1 MPELV
6 PYTLTFRGGLHLGTG
21 AESLEES
28 LASIPFDT
36 LFAAMLDAWLRS
48 GNDPQQFA
56 EPFTDAT
63 HEPPFLLTS
72 AFPFAGEIRFYP
84 APVNL
89 ASQFTESTLE
99 QYGKTIK
106 RIRFI
111 SEGILQQAMHGGL
124 LDPYLFPKDEGA
136 EPNLGA
142 ALQGGTFWL
151 LTEETEKLPEKMR
164 RPVGKKHALRL
175 LPVFSIHPVPRV
187 TIDRIHLASQIFHAS
202 RVTFEKG
209 CGLWFGVQWRSPERP
224 VGTSKTTFRGALE
237 HCLHILQDD
246 GLGGE
251 RTTGHGSFT
260 YQQGKPF
267 TLPDPQPNR
276 PSLLLSR
283 YHPRPNELP
292 ETLANTMS
300 AYHLV
305 SVGGWLRSLGNP
317 SQRRKRLMMI
327 AEGSLIVPS
336 TLPAGDVCDVRP
348 TYKHPEGDLA
358 HPVYRMG
365 YALAIGWQLAAGK
378 EAENA

>member
-6 PYTLTFRGGLHLGTG
+6 PYTLEFLGGLHLGTG

-28 LASIPFDT
+28 LATIPSDT

-48 GNDPQQFA
+48 GQEPEAFA
-56 EPFTDAT
+56 EPFANEKR
-63 HEPPFLLTS
+63 EPPFLLTS

-84 APVNL
+84 APVKL

-111 SEGILQQAMHGGL
+111 SEGILQQAMRGEM
-124 LDPYLFPKDEGA
+124 LDQYLFPKDEGA

-202 RVTFEKG
+202 RVTWEQG
-209 CGLWFGVQWRSPERP
+209 CGLRFGVHAR
-224 VGTSKTTFRGALE
+224 
-237 HCLHILQDD
+237 
-246 GLGGE
+246 
-251 RTTGHGSFT
+251 
-260 YQQGKPF
+260 
-267 TLPDPQPNR
+267 
-276 PSLLLSR
+276 
-283 YHPRPNELP
+283 
-292 ETLANTMS
+292 
-300 AYHLV
+300 
-305 SVGGWLRSLGNP
+305 
-317 SQRRKRLMMI
+317 
-327 AEGSLIVPS
+327 
-336 TLPAGDVCDVRP
+336 
-348 TYKHPEGDLA
+348 
-358 HPVYRMG
+358 
-365 YALAIGWQLAAGK
+365 
-378 EAENA
+378 